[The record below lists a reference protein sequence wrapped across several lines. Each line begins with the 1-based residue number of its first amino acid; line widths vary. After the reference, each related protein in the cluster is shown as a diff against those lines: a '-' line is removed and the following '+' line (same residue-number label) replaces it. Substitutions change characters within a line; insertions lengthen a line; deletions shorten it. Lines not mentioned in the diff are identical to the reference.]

1 MWAKGASVVCLGR
14 EVGRLPLLSARVPGA
29 DSAVAARVS
38 ESEVFLQRLYFSATN
53 YFIFI
58 AKLSLP
64 KPLIIQGILPPREDM
79 EIWGVGI
86 HYHTPSVQTDFS
98 GTVIG

>member
-1 MWAKGASVVCLGR
+1 MCCLLWAEAGG
-14 EVGRLPLLSARVPGA
+14 VPGA
-29 DSAVAARVS
+29 DSARQLMSSVS

-58 AKLSLP
+58 AKLNLP
-64 KPLIIQGILPPREDM
+64 KPFIIQGILPPREDM

>member
-1 MWAKGASVVCLGR
+1 MLFALGGRRADFLFCLP
-14 EVGRLPLLSARVPGA
+14 ESQVLTVPWQLV
-29 DSAVAARVS
+29 SSVS

-58 AKLSLP
+58 AKLNLP

-79 EIWGVGI
+79 EIWEVGI

-98 GTVIG
+98 GTVMG